1 MAAIAGVLVKAVL
14 AYAPS
19 FRGRATRYELAMT
32 ALLCIGGGVVAAMT
46 SIFGPVR
53 GSVIQAALSALLILS
68 PLIAVIVRRLHDTN
82 RGASA
87 LLVLLTPYVGVVILA
102 VILLLDG
109 YEHDNKAGPN
119 PRARR
124 RW

>member
-1 MAAIAGVLVKAVL
+1 MVATAGVLAKAVL

-32 ALLCIGGGVVAAMT
+32 VLLCIGGAVVAAMT
-46 SIFGPVR
+46 GIFGPVEA
-53 GSVIQAALSALLILS
+53 SVIQATLSALLILL
-68 PLIAVIVRRLHDTN
+68 PLIAVIVRRLHDVN
-82 RGASA
+82 RSAAA
-87 LLVLLTPYVGVVILA
+87 LLVLLTPYVGVIILA

-109 YEHDNKAGPN
+109 YKSDNKAGPN